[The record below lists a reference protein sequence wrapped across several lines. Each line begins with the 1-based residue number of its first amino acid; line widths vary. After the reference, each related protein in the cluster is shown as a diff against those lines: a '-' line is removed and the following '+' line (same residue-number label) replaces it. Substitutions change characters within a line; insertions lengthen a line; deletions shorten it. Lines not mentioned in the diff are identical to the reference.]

1 MNVILAEGA
10 ANATGPG
17 VQQTVIN
24 SAGAAVGLIS
34 LVLVAAW
41 WAYFYR

>member
-1 MNVILAEGA
+1 MNLVLAAEAAEAGEHVVQGA
-10 ANATGPG
+10 
-17 VQQTVIN
+17 VIN
-24 SAGAAVGLIS
+24 QAGAAVGLVS

>member
-1 MNVILAEGA
+1 MNLVLAA
-10 ANATGPG
+10 QNATEPG
-17 VQQTVIN
+17 VQEAVIN
-24 SAGAAVGLIS
+24 SAGAAVGLVS

>member
-1 MNVILAEGA
+1 MNLVLATEA

-17 VQQTVIN
+17 VQEAVIN
-24 SAGAAVGLIS
+24 SAGAAVGLVS